1 MQNVNQ
7 AYWDEVIEAVRA
19 GDRDR
24 FREIVSHFQD
34 LLRFTV
40 AFHIRG
46 NAERID
52 EVVHMTFIKAFR
64 SLGRFELGRPLEPW
78 LKQIARHEAIREVKR
93 MGREARRKTELIK
106 VALAET
112 RADDEAPIEKLK
124 KLRECIGL
132 LKGFARKLVDMHYF
146 QRKTLK
152 AIAAAVGRSA
162 GGLRVTML
170 RVRQEL
176 KSCMEQ

>member
-1 MQNVNQ
+1 MQDVNQ
-7 AYWDEVIEAVRA
+7 AYWDEVVEAVRA

-40 AFHIRG
+40 AFHIRSD
-46 NAERID
+46 AERID
-52 EVVHMTFIKAFR
+52 EVVHLTFIKAFR
-64 SLGRFELGRPLEPW
+64 SLNRFELGRPLEPW

-93 MGREARRKTELIK
+93 MGREARRKTELIRL
-106 VALAET
+106 ALAET
-112 RADDEAPIEKLK
+112 RTEEEAPVEKLK
-124 KLRECIGL
+124 KLRKCIEM
-132 LKGFARKLVDMHYF
+132 LKGFARSLVRMHYF
-146 QRKTLK
+146 ERKTLK

-176 KSCMEQ
+176 KACMER

>member
-1 MQNVNQ
+1 MVR
-7 AYWDEVIEAVRA
+7 AVRV

-40 AFHIRG
+40 AFHIRSS
-46 NAERID
+46 AERID
-52 EVVHMTFIKAFR
+52 EVVHLTFIKAFR

-93 MGREARRKTELIK
+93 MGREARRKMELIK

-112 RADDEAPIEKLK
+112 RVEDEAPVEKLK
-124 KLRECIGL
+124 KLRECIER
-132 LKGFARKLVDMHYF
+132 LKGFARKLVEMHYF

>member
-1 MQNVNQ
+1 MQDVNQ
-7 AYWDEVIEAVRA
+7 AYWDEVIEAVQA
-19 GDRDR
+19 GERDR

-40 AFHIRG
+40 AFHIRSD
-46 NAERID
+46 AERID
-52 EVVHMTFIKAFR
+52 EVVHLTFIKAFR

-78 LKQIARHEAIREVKR
+78 LKQIARHEAIREVHR
-93 MGREARRKTELIK
+93 MGREARRKTELIR

-112 RADDEAPIEKLK
+112 RTESEAPVEKLK
-124 KLRECIGL
+124 KLRECIEM
-132 LKGFARKLVDMHYF
+132 LKGFARKLVDLHYF

-152 AIAAAVGRSA
+152 AIAAAVGRSP

-176 KSCMEQ
+176 KTCMER